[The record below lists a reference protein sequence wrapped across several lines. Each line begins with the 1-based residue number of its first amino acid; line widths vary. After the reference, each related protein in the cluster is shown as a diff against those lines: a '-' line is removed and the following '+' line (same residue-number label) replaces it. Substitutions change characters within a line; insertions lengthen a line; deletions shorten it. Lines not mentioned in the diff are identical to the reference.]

1 MNFPQKSILSL
12 LILALGVF
20 SSACA
25 SEEIGASAN
34 GIDGR
39 PFFELFEGHD
49 GDYYFNLAAANHE
62 VVLSSEG
69 YSSRTG
75 ALTGILSVLDNAG
88 EVANYDLREA
98 VNGQFYFVLKAQ
110 NGQIIGMSELYSTK
124 GNAKQG
130 IDNTAD
136 VADDYLGFLATR
148 TGARFTVF
156 EGQNGLYYFNLKAA
170 NGEIVLQSQAYSSEA
185 DAMNGS
191 FAVAEA
197 GVSSSSYDVKTSKD
211 GGAYFN
217 LKAGNNEIIGTSEIY
232 SSKSNARRGRNAIIE
247 LLPNVNI
254 L

>member
-1 MNFPQKSILSL
+1 MNFPQKSILAL

-25 SEEIGASAN
+25 TEEFGASAN
-34 GIDGR
+34 GVNGR
-39 PFFELFEGHD
+39 PSFELFEGRD
-49 GDYYFNLAAANHE
+49 GDYYFNLVATNYE
-62 VVLSSEG
+62 IVLSSEG

-88 EVANYDLREA
+88 EAANYDLREA
-98 VNGQFYFVLKAQ
+98 VNGQYYFVLKAQ

-124 GNAKQG
+124 GNATQG
-130 IDNTAD
+130 IYNTAD
-136 VADDYLGFLATR
+136 IADDYLGFLATR
-148 TGARFTVF
+148 TGSRFTVF
-156 EGQNGLYYFNLKAA
+156 EGENGLYYFNLKAG

-185 DAMNGS
+185 AAMNGT

-197 GVSSSSYDVKTSKD
+197 GVNSKNFDVKTSKD

-232 SSKSNARRGRNAIIE
+232 SSKSNARRGRNAIIT

>member
-1 MNFPQKSILSL
+1 MNFPQKTILPL
-12 LILALGVF
+12 LILAISAF
-20 SSACA
+20 SACS
-25 SEEIGASAN
+25 SEQIGASAN
-34 GIDGR
+34 GVAGR
-39 PFFELFEGHD
+39 PSFELFVGHD
-49 GDYYFNLAAANHE
+49 GDYYFNLAATNHE

-75 ALTGILSVLDNAG
+75 ALTGILSVLNNAG
-88 EVANYDLREA
+88 ETANYDLREA

-110 NGQIIGMSELYSTK
+110 NGQTIGLSELYSTK

-130 IDNTAD
+130 IDTTAN

-156 EGQNGLYYFNLKAA
+156 EAENGLYYFNLKAA

-185 DAMNGS
+185 DALNGTFS
-191 FAVAEA
+191 VAES
-197 GVSSSSYDVKTSKD
+197 GLSSSNFDIKTSND

-217 LKAGNNEIIGTSEIY
+217 LKAGNNEIIGTSEVY
-232 SSKSNARRGRNAIIE
+232 SSKSNARRGRNAVIE

>member
-1 MNFPQKSILSL
+1 MNFPQKTILSL
-12 LILALGVF
+12 LILAIGAF
-20 SSACA
+20 SSACS
-25 SEEIGASAN
+25 SEQIGASAT
-34 GIDGR
+34 GVSGR
-39 PFFELFEGHD
+39 PSFELFEGHN
-49 GDYYFNLAAANHE
+49 GDYYFNLVATNHE
-62 VVLSSEG
+62 IVLSSEG
-69 YSSRTG
+69 YASRTG

-88 EVANYDLREA
+88 EAANYQLREA
-98 VNGQFYFVLKAQ
+98 VNGQHYFVLKAQ
-110 NGQIIGMSELYSTK
+110 NGQIIGLSELYSTK

-136 VADDYLGFLATR
+136 VADDYLGFIATR

-156 EGQNGLYYFNLKAA
+156 EGTNGLYYFNLKAG

-185 DAMNGS
+185 DALNGTFS
-191 FAVAEA
+191 VAES
-197 GVSSSSYDVKTSKD
+197 GTSSSNFDIKTSKD

-232 SSKSNARRGRNAIIE
+232 SSKSNARRGRNDVIK